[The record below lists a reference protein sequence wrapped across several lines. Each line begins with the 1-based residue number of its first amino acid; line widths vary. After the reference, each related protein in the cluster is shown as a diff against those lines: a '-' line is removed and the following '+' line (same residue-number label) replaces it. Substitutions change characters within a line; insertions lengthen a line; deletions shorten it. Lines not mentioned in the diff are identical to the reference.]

1 MCEYFCIGFVD
12 SMFRGKSLID
22 FTNIF
27 SPQDFTKNCKV
38 ILSDFLKQHI
48 KENQRDLSSI
58 R

>member
-1 MCEYFCIGFVD
+1 MCKYFCIGFVD

-38 ILSDFLKQHI
+38 ILSDFLK
-48 KENQRDLSSI
+48 
-58 R
+58 